1 MANGMGTLYVGKS
14 GLVGAQNAINTTA
27 NNLTN
32 VNTKGYVREQ
42 VVFNDMEYSTLALTK
57 KSHTTNQS
65 VNMKQSG
72 LGVTIGD
79 VVHSRDLFLDK
90 YYRAESGRQSF
101 YEACYTT
108 TSEIHEL
115 LQETEGEQFQEVLAK
130 LNEAIQELA
139 KEPGSAIN
147 QNLVIQKATL
157 FVERSQALYD
167 GLKEY
172 QLNMNKQIMDTTNR
186 INEIGKKISDYN
198 EIIMRVEA
206 GKMETAMTLR
216 DERDLLLDELGT
228 LANVTYAEVPGG
240 CVKVKLEGVDF
251 VDEICCH
258 QMDFRVDDIT
268 GFATPI
274 WKELSNY
281 PRKEYV
287 DVFDFSNDISTEL
300 NTDIGKLKGLVM
312 SRGTDVADFRNLYG
326 LTEKE
331 FQDTTGLSP
340 VMTVQAQV
348 DSIVR
353 DVVNKLNDLFSPT
366 VEKEITYYDA
376 KEGKNVT
383 RTLKVWDE
391 ENGTVGNT
399 LKGPGEELFSRRFH
413 SRYREVID
421 TDGNRWYALNEED
434 LGPVEYDDAGN
445 PIGKDDSTYYNLK
458 NIIVN
463 PILIDDE
470 GKLPTFEKN
479 GEESHRLMNE
489 MKHAWKDREFR
500 LTPGSLPI
508 SIEDYYDNM
517 VGAQATNGNVF
528 NGVSRSL
535 SDSVTAIGN
544 QREQV
549 IGVSS
554 DEELSNMIK
563 YQSAYNAASRFIN
576 TVDSMIEHIIT
587 QLGS

>member
-1 MANGMGTLYVGKS
+1 MANGMGTLYVGKA

-42 VVFNDMEYSTLALTK
+42 VVFSDMEYSELSKTK
-57 KSHTTNQS
+57 VNYNSNQS
-65 VNMKQSG
+65 ANMKQSG

-79 VVHSRDLFLDK
+79 VVHARDFFLDK
-90 YYRAESGRQSF
+90 YYRQESGRQTF
-101 YEACYTT
+101 YDACYTT
-108 TSEIHEL
+108 TAEIHEL
-115 LQETEGEQFQEVLAK
+115 LQETEGEQFQAVLAD

-139 KEPGSAIN
+139 KEPGSSVN
-147 QNLVIQKATL
+147 QNLLIQKSTL
-157 FVERSQALYD
+157 FIERSQALYE

-172 QLNMNKQIMDTTNR
+172 QLNMNQQIIDTTNR
-186 INEIGKKISDYN
+186 INEIGKRLAEMN
-198 EIIMRVEA
+198 EVITRVES
-206 GKMETAMTLR
+206 GNMETAMTLR

-228 LANVTYAEVPGG
+228 LANITYHEEIGG
-240 CVKVKLEGVDF
+240 AVKVKLEGIDF
-251 VDEICCH
+251 VDEINCH
-258 QMDFRVDDIT
+258 QLDVRVDKLT

-281 PRKEYV
+281 PKEQYV

-312 SRGTDVADFRNLYG
+312 SRGTKVADFRDLDG

-340 VMTVQAQV
+340 VMTVEAQI

-353 DVVNKLNDLFSPT
+353 GIVNKLNELFSPT
-366 VEKEITYYDA
+366 KEA
-376 KEGKNVT
+376 
-383 RTLKVWDE
+383 TLSIGGEQRIVRVWDE
-391 ENGTVGNT
+391 ENGTVGIDG
-399 LKGPGEELFSRRFH
+399 KGPGQELFSRKYH
-413 SRYREVID
+413 ERYSEVVD
-421 TDGNRWYALNEED
+421 DFGKTWYVMNEEELEERYGAD
-434 LGPVEYDDAGN
+434 
-445 PIGKDDSTYYNLK
+445 GKLLINDDSTYYNMINLE
-458 NIIVN
+458 VN
-463 PILIDDE
+463 PVLIDDE
-470 GKLPTFEKN
+470 GALPTFEKN
-479 GEESHRLMNE
+479 GEESHRLMSVL
-489 MKHAWKDREFR
+489 KHAWKDTEFS
-500 LTPGSLPI
+500 LTPAATKI
-508 SIEDYYDNM
+508 SIEDYYDNL
-517 VGAQATNGNVF
+517 VGAQAVNGNVF
-528 NGVSRSL
+528 KGVSNSL
-535 SDSVTAIGN
+535 SASVSSIGN

-549 IGVSS
+549 IGVSA

>member
-1 MANGMGTLYVGKS
+1 MANGMGTLYVGKA

-42 VVFNDMEYSTLALTK
+42 VVFTDMEYSELSKTK
-57 KSHTTNQS
+57 VNYNSNQS
-65 VNMKQSG
+65 ANMKQSG

-79 VVHSRDLFLDK
+79 VVHARDFFLDK
-90 YYRAESGRQSF
+90 YYRQEAGRQTF
-101 YEACYTT
+101 YDACYTT
-108 TSEIHEL
+108 TTEIHEL

-139 KEPGSAIN
+139 KEPGSSVN
-147 QNLVIQKATL
+147 QNLLIQKSTL
-157 FVERSQALYD
+157 FVERSQALYE

-172 QLNMNKQIMDTTNR
+172 QLNMNQQIIDTTDR
-186 INEIGKKISDYN
+186 INAIGKRLSEMN
-198 EIIMRVEA
+198 EIIRKVES
-206 GKMETAMTLR
+206 GKVETAMTLR

-228 LANVTYAEVPGG
+228 LANISYHEEIGG
-240 CVKVKLEGVDF
+240 MVKVKLEGIDF
-251 VDEICCH
+251 VDEIDCH
-258 QMDFRVDDIT
+258 PLDVRVDKLT

-281 PRKEYV
+281 PKEQYV

-312 SRGTDVADFRNLYG
+312 SRGTKVADFRDLDG

-340 VMTVQAQV
+340 VMTVEAQL

-353 DVVNKLNDLFSPT
+353 GIVNKLNELFSPT
-366 VEKEITYYDA
+366 KEASLSVHGEK
-376 KEGKNVT
+376 KKV
-383 RTLKVWDE
+383 RVWDE
-391 ENGTVGNT
+391 ENGTVGIDG
-399 LKGPGEELFSRRFH
+399 KGPGQELFSRKYH
-413 SRYREVID
+413 ERYSEVVD
-421 TDGNRWYALNEED
+421 DFGKTWYVLNEEE
-434 LGPVEYDDAGN
+434 LGERYGAGGELLIN
-445 PIGKDDSTYYNLK
+445 DDSTYYNMVNLE
-458 NIIVN
+458 VN
-463 PILIDDE
+463 PVLIDDE

-479 GEESHRLMNE
+479 GEESHRLMSE
-489 MKHAWKDREFR
+489 VKHAWKDQEFS
-500 LTPGSLPI
+500 LTPAATKI
-508 SIEDYYDNM
+508 SIENYYDNM
-517 VGAQATNGNVF
+517 VGAQAVNGNVF
-528 NGVSRSL
+528 KGVSNSL
-535 SDSVTAIGN
+535 SASVSSIGN

-549 IGVSS
+549 IGVSA

>member
-42 VVFNDMEYSTLALTK
+42 VVFNDMEYSTLALTQ
-57 KSHTTNQS
+57 KSYNTNQS
-65 VNMKQSG
+65 INMKQSG

-90 YYRAESGRQSF
+90 YYRSEAGRQSF
-101 YEACYTT
+101 YEACFTT

-115 LQETEGEQFQEVLAK
+115 LQETEGEQFQEVLAN

-139 KEPGSAIN
+139 KEPGSAVN

-157 FVERSQALYD
+157 FIERSQALYE
-167 GLKEY
+167 GLVDY
-172 QLNMNKQIMDTTNR
+172 QLNMNSQIMDTTNR
-186 INEIGKKISDYN
+186 INEIGKKISDMN
-198 EIIMRVEA
+198 EVIMRVEA
-206 GKMETAMTLR
+206 GKVETAMTLR

-228 LANVTYAEVPGG
+228 LANITYAEIPGG
-240 CVKVKLEGVDF
+240 CVKVKIEGIDF

-258 QMDFRVDDIT
+258 PMDVRVDELT

-281 PRKEYV
+281 PREQYV

-300 NTDIGKLKGLVM
+300 NTDVGKLKGLVM
-312 SRGTDVADFRNLYG
+312 SRGTEIADFRDLYG

-340 VMTVQAQV
+340 IMTVEAQL
-348 DSIVR
+348 DSLVR
-353 DVVNKLNDLFSPT
+353 DIANKLNDLFSPT
-366 VEKEITYYDA
+366 VEKEIYLPGETNPV
-376 KEGKNVT
+376 KV
-383 RTLKVWDE
+383 KVWDE
-391 ENGTVGNT
+391 EKGTVGNT
-399 LKGPGEELFSRRFH
+399 LKGPGQELFSRRFVD
-413 SRYREVID
+413 RYHEVVD
-421 TDGNRWYALNEED
+421 ADGKTWYVLNEED
-434 LGPVEYDDAGN
+434 LGPIEYDETGA
-445 PIGKDDSTYYNLK
+445 PIAKDDTTFYSMKNL
-458 NIIVN
+458 IVN
-463 PILIDDE
+463 PILIEDE

-479 GEESHRLMNE
+479 GEEAHRLMSE
-489 MKHAWKDREFR
+489 LKHAWKDVEFR
-500 LTPGSLPI
+500 LTPDSMAV

-528 NGVSRSL
+528 HGVSRSL
-535 SDSVTAIGN
+535 DASVSAIGN

-563 YQSAYNAASRFIN
+563 YQSAYNASSRFIN